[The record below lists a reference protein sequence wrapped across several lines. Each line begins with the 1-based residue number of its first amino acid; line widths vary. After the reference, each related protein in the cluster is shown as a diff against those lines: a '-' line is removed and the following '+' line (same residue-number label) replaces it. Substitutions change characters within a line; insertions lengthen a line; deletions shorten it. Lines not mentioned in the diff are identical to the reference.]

1 MRCGYGS
8 YGAVASWVYCHFPC
22 RPRLP
27 RSLRP
32 LLWVASE
39 GPVLSL
45 VEDTRRARRLF
56 GFVRKKTAHAG
67 EMMGEKEPSALAAFL
82 WESWVVVVVEVAM
95 KYKLD

>member
-1 MRCGYGS
+1 MRSGYGS

-27 RSLRP
+27 RSLRSLRSP
-32 LLWVASE
+32 LSAASE
-39 GPVLSL
+39 GHVLSL

-67 EMMGEKEPSALAAFL
+67 EEPSALAAFL